1 MKVAETVIEAGKWAN
16 FVAHVK
22 ANRIEYLLVLGL
34 LHIAGITAKAYEQVN
49 GMCI

>member
-1 MKVAETVIEAGKWAN
+1 MIQNEEVVASAKWASIIS
-16 FVAHVK
+16 HVK